1 MSNALVIALK
11 VSLVLFMA
19 GNLLEMGL
27 KLDPRDA
34 LRGLRDARFVL
45 LTMIWGFVLG
55 PAIAYAITRVVPL
68 APPYAMGLILMGMA
82 PSAPFLPMLVGKAK
96 GDLGYTAAF
105 MLLTAAGT
113 VVFMPLAVPLLIPG
127 LAVGPWA
134 IARPLLVM
142 VLLPLATGMVVL
154 RLSQRGATR
163 ARPFVKVTTLVATVA
178 TAVLCIVVYGKAL
191 LGITGSLA
199 VVSQVL
205 FFLPVTAVQPL
216 DGLRPPERPEDRPQR
231 RTGDEESRSCACA
244 PVRAPR
250 GRSAGDRHGRPGP
263 PADGPLRPALHPVVR
278 AVAPGRNLG
287 SAANGRRRMSAPEPT
302 LATDRTVMAA
312 ERTLMAWVRTAT
324 FLRSQAPRNVG
335 LVFTGIGTV
344 ALLGLLLFGSI
355 ALNAG
360 PFG

>member
-1 MSNALVIALK
+1 MSNAPVIALK
-11 VSLVLFMA
+11 ISLVIFMA

-45 LTMIWGFVLG
+45 LTMLWSFVLG
-55 PAIAYAITRVVPL
+55 PALAYAITRVVPL
-68 APPYAMGLILMGMA
+68 APPLAMGLILMGMA
-82 PSAPFLPMLVGKAK
+82 PSAPFLPMLVGKAR

-163 ARPFVKVTTLVATVA
+163 ARPFVKGTTLVATVA

-191 LGITGSLA
+191 LGIAGSLA
-199 VVSQVL
+199 VASQVL
-205 FFLPVTAVQPL
+205 FFVPVTAVSYWM
-216 DGLRPPERPEDRPQR
+216 GLGLPNDRR
-231 RTGDEESRSCACA
+231 I
-244 PVRAPR
+244 VL
-250 GRSAGDRHGRPGP
+250 SAGL
-263 PADGPLRPALHPVVR
+263 AT
-278 AVAPGRNLG
+278 RNLG
-287 SAANGRRRMSAPEPT
+287 AALAPLFALPEVDQR
-302 LATDRTVMAA
+302 AIVM
-312 ERTLMAWVRTAT
+312 V
-324 FLRSQAPRNVG
+324 
-335 LVFTGIGTV
+335 I
-344 ALLGLLLFGSI
+344 LGLPLMVVFAKLSIRWFGPSN
-355 ALNAG
+355 LAG
-360 PFG
+360 ASRPQPTEGAA

>member
-34 LRGLRDARFVL
+34 LRGLRDPRFVL

-105 MLLTAAGT
+105 MLITAAGT

-142 VLLPLATGMVVL
+142 VLLPLATGMVAL

-163 ARPFVKVTTLVATVA
+163 ARPFVKATTLVATVA

-205 FFLPVTAVQPL
+205 FFLPVTAVSHWTGF
-216 DGLRPPERPEDRPQR
+216 GLPNDRR
-231 RTGDEESRSCACA
+231 I
-244 PVRAPR
+244 VL
-250 GRSAGDRHGRPGP
+250 SAGL
-263 PADGPLRPALHPVVR
+263 AT
-278 AVAPGRNLG
+278 RNLG
-287 SAANGRRRMSAPEPT
+287 AALAPLFALPEVDQR
-302 LATDRTVMAA
+302 AIVM
-312 ERTLMAWVRTAT
+312 V
-324 FLRSQAPRNVG
+324 V
-335 LVFTGIGTV
+335 
-344 ALLGLLLFGSI
+344 LGLPLMVLFARLSI
-355 ALNAG
+355 RWFGPLPLAG
-360 PFG
+360 TSGPQPTGGAA